1 MSRDLVLITIGTMFL
16 AGLALD
22 AVGRRAHVP
31 RVTLLILF
39 GVALGPSALDLV
51 PPAMTG
57 EGELFA
63 PTALTMVAFLLGGHL
78 DRRSLAAHG
87 REILVMSAAV
97 VGVSV
102 LLVAGGLWLLA
113 APVPMALLMGTIA
126 AATAPA
132 ATLDVIRQSGRQGRF
147 VTNLAGIVA
156 IDDAWGLV
164 LFSLA
169 LTVAGAMLGAG
180 VEGPLWHGLHE
191 AGGSVA
197 LGLAVG
203 LPGAALTGRVKPGE
217 PTLVEALGL
226 VFLTAGL
233 ALWLDLSYLL
243 AGMVAGAT
251 IVNLARHHERPFH
264 EIERIEWPFLLLF
277 FVLAGA
283 SLEVAELRAL
293 GAIGLAYVALR
304 AVARVAGGMLGA
316 ALAGLPLRE
325 GRLMGLALMPQAGVA
340 IGMALVVAE
349 RFPHFGE
356 ALLTMTVASTVIFEL
371 AGPYLT
377 LFALDRVTEAPR
389 EGTGHRR

>member
-1 MSRDLVLITIGTMFL
+1 MNHDFILITIGILFIG
-16 AGLALD
+16 GLALD
-22 AVGRRAHVP
+22 VVGRRAHVP
-31 RVTLLILF
+31 RVTLLILL
-39 GVALGPSALDLV
+39 GVAMGPTALDLL
-51 PPAMTG
+51 PQEMTG

-78 DRRSLAAHG
+78 DRHILAAHG
-87 REILVMSAAV
+87 REILAMSLAV

-113 APVPMALLMGTIA
+113 VPLPMALLMGAIA

-132 ATLDVIRQSGRQGRF
+132 ATLDVIRQFGRKGRF
-147 VTNLAGIVA
+147 ATNLAGIVA

-169 LTVAGAMLGAG
+169 MTVAGAMLGAG
-180 VEGPLWHGLHE
+180 IEGPLWHGLHE

-203 LPGAALTGRVKPGE
+203 LAGAALTGRVKPGE
-217 PTLVEALGL
+217 PTLIEALGL

-251 IVNLARHHERPFH
+251 IVNLARHHDRPFH

-283 SLEVAELRAL
+283 SLKVNEIGAI
-293 GAIGLAYVALR
+293 GAIGLAYIGLR
-304 AVARVAGGMLGA
+304 AAARVAGGTLGA
-316 ALAGLPLRE
+316 MLAGIPLSE
-325 GRLMGLALMPQAGVA
+325 GTMMGLALMPQAGVA
-340 IGMALVVAE
+340 IGMALVAAE
-349 RFPHFGE
+349 RFPTFGE
-356 ALLTMTVASTVIFEL
+356 TLLTVTVASTVIFEL
-371 AGPYLT
+371 VGPYLT
-377 LFALDRVTEAPR
+377 LFALDRAAGAHGRGSE
-389 EGTGHRR
+389 HRS